1 MENQNIN
8 ERQNQIILK
17 ENINV
22 SNRNNTN
29 RSNQDLIEENG
40 GAEIINVNNTNRKDT
55 KQEIK
60 VDPFAENNMNI
71 KTIIDNALFSQ
82 LSEINVKLLTF
93 SQNVSNEL
101 YKSVGQIL
109 PKIEF
114 IELNLLNQNVSIS
127 ELKKYGFGL
136 YVFFLY
142 LVNLLVTFGVLFIFA
157 FHYMYCIFYKYY
169 NDYEE
174 EYSLFFDYNIL
185 SMVSGVQIIRFRE
198 YYIGMYGKEA
208 FLEKY
213 KNFDVIYKEYLYT
226 GTIVFIIAFLINFS
240 FLLYLIKTYKIF
252 KIRNPEINNYTL
264 ILSGKGVPY
273 IDGNDSQNE
282 ENASINDKKT
292 AIKNK
297 ILNMLNVREADI
309 SYTLK
314 LFNYYEKME
323 KMIKLRGIKYK
334 IQYRNNKNKC
344 CCYSCCCFCGCCFCC
359 CCKKNKLTE
368 HEQKIAEKIENLKKE
383 MLEIK
388 NNEIYNPLHLITF
401 HNKEDYDRVYSQYPH
416 SYILHSIKNCFK
428 SCNNTIYVN
437 KAPAAEDILWK
448 NLEFD
453 KEYRY
458 FKNKFK
464 TLGIS
469 IIYVA
474 ISFIIQLIGEAIDGI
489 SENNIKYLFIVN
501 IIVSYLLGLLD
512 SLFSSKINLL
522 LQNNSN
528 SWSYSNIKFYSILF
542 QSIFKFI
549 NKGIFPLVSYY
560 CFAKGDNNY
569 SDLVS
574 KMFIIIEMDGFGY
587 PMIDLLFNVVLTKGR
602 DMYES
607 SSKIMSIENIEKEIS
622 DEVDNKEGL
631 SRLELEESYEKKEM
645 DIEDNYSDILAT
657 YWITMFYLSIYPIG
671 VIQSFLNL
679 LFKFIIEKNF
689 LINIYKRPNYINPQF
704 GFLCFNFFNF
714 GFFLFLCGDIIFFR
728 NEDNKKYFGAGY
740 IVVMLLI
747 LLIPF
752 YLLAKLIMRITNN
765 CCLKEREA
773 EHLDI
778 IKSQMKSDYRIFNPY
793 DQREKINQIFLEFKR
808 DNYYYLKL
816 RMKN

>member
-1 MENQNIN
+1 MT
-8 ERQNQIILK
+8 L
-17 ENINV
+17 
-22 SNRNNTN
+22 
-29 RSNQDLIEENG
+29 
-40 GAEIINVNNTNRKDT
+40 
-55 KQEIK
+55 
-60 VDPFAENNMNI
+60 FENNMNI

-368 HEQKIAEKIENLKKE
+368 HEQKIAEKIENLKK
-383 MLEIK
+383 K
-388 NNEIYNPLHLITF
+388 
-401 HNKEDYDRVYSQYPH
+401 
-416 SYILHSIKNCFK
+416 C
-428 SCNNTIYVN
+428 
-437 KAPAAEDILWK
+437 
-448 NLEFD
+448 
-453 KEYRY
+453 
-458 FKNKFK
+458 
-464 TLGIS
+464 
-469 IIYVA
+469 
-474 ISFIIQLIGEAIDGI
+474 
-489 SENNIKYLFIVN
+489 
-501 IIVSYLLGLLD
+501 
-512 SLFSSKINLL
+512 
-522 LQNNSN
+522 
-528 SWSYSNIKFYSILF
+528 
-542 QSIFKFI
+542 
-549 NKGIFPLVSYY
+549 
-560 CFAKGDNNY
+560 
-569 SDLVS
+569 
-574 KMFIIIEMDGFGY
+574 
-587 PMIDLLFNVVLTKGR
+587 
-602 DMYES
+602 
-607 SSKIMSIENIEKEIS
+607 
-622 DEVDNKEGL
+622 
-631 SRLELEESYEKKEM
+631 
-645 DIEDNYSDILAT
+645 
-657 YWITMFYLSIYPIG
+657 
-671 VIQSFLNL
+671 
-679 LFKFIIEKNF
+679 
-689 LINIYKRPNYINPQF
+689 
-704 GFLCFNFFNF
+704 
-714 GFFLFLCGDIIFFR
+714 
-728 NEDNKKYFGAGY
+728 
-740 IVVMLLI
+740 
-747 LLIPF
+747 
-752 YLLAKLIMRITNN
+752 
-765 CCLKEREA
+765 
-773 EHLDI
+773 
-778 IKSQMKSDYRIFNPY
+778 
-793 DQREKINQIFLEFKR
+793 
-808 DNYYYLKL
+808 
-816 RMKN
+816 